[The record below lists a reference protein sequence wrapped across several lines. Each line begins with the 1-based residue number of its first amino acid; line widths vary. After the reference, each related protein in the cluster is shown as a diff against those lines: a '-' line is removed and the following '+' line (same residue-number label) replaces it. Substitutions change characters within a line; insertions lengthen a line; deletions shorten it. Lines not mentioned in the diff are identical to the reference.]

1 MKGYLLSALFLS
13 LSIGSTNQG
22 KAKEIKNLID
32 SNITKFKSIY
42 NKLNEINL
50 DLESLRSSE
59 SIDSFR
65 PLYDEYLDLTCD
77 HYDAAIQYIRM
88 IPRKHRRLRTA
99 CIMPVVIGL
108 ETIKLLRSGNILD
121 AENRIK
127 VDRKSIRRI
136 AIMSSIGTWIKPIEN
151 RLLNIRSINA
161 RKI

>member
-1 MKGYLLSALFLS
+1 
-13 LSIGSTNQG
+13 
-22 KAKEIKNLID
+22 
-32 SNITKFKSIY
+32 
-42 NKLNEINL
+42 
-50 DLESLRSSE
+50 
-59 SIDSFR
+59 
-65 PLYDEYLDLTCD
+65 
-77 HYDAAIQYIRM
+77 
-88 IPRKHRRLRTA
+88 
-99 CIMPVVIGL
+99 MPVVIGL